1 MIKTKRGVGYAKS
14 REFIE
19 VQVSRSD
26 DYESVIKEAMRV
38 IRLEENGDE
47 ADLTLFRSD
56 GTIIPN
62 KEINSLPWTVGN
74 YLRSMKK
81 AASQVKLHVGVG
93 YLIKV
98 LLIVFGDISL
108 L

>member
-26 DYESVIKEAMRV
+26 DYESVIKNAMGV

-47 ADLTLFRSD
+47 ADLSHSFDRIEPSF
-56 GTIIPN
+56 P
-62 KEINSLPWTVGN
+62 
-74 YLRSMKK
+74 
-81 AASQVKLHVGVG
+81 
-93 YLIKV
+93 IKR
-98 LLIVFGDISL
+98 
-108 L
+108 

>member
-1 MIKTKRGVGYAKS
+1 MTTS
-14 REFIE
+14 R
-19 VQVSRSD
+19 
-26 DYESVIKEAMRV
+26 KAMGV

-56 GTIIPN
+56 GTVIPN
-62 KEINSLPWTVGN
+62 EEMNSLPWTVGN
-74 YLRSMKK
+74 YLRSIK
-81 AASQVKLHVGVG
+81 AASQVKLGVG